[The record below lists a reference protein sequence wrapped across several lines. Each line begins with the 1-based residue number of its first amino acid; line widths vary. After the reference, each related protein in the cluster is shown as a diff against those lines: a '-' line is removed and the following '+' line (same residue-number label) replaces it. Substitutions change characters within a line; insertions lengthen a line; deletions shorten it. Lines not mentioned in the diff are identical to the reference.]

1 MTNDELK
8 KILEILDVE
17 YPSEPPMIY
26 VFYRHP
32 DGRIDNYAISFHQ
45 GKKLSDGHLV
55 DMMRRSSPTLR
66 QTEVLGVERPDWV
79 PPVEWMDVLDVCRL
93 LRVSS
98 RTLRK
103 WTQRGLFHP
112 SQIGR
117 RLYYSRDEVENVLRR
132 NAFLDNGR
140 IDNTVLENSKQR
152 EK

>member
-1 MTNDELK
+1 MTNEELK
-8 KILEILDVE
+8 KILEILDLDYE
-17 YPSEPPMIY
+17 KQPPMIY
-26 VFYRHP
+26 VFYRLP
-32 DGRIDNYAISFHQ
+32 DGRINNYSISFHK
-45 GKKLSDGHLV
+45 GSKMSDEKLVG
-55 DMMRRSSPTLR
+55 MMRRSSPSLR

-103 WTQRGLFHP
+103 WTRRGLFHP

>member
-1 MTNDELK
+1 MTNEELK
-8 KILEILDVE
+8 KIFEILELDYE
-17 YPSEPPMIY
+17 APIPLIY
-26 VFYRHP
+26 VFYRLP
-32 DGRIDNYAISFHQ
+32 DGRINNYSISVRR
-45 GKKLSDGHLV
+45 GNKMSDEHLV
-55 DMMRRSSPTLR
+55 DLMRRSSPSLR

-103 WTQRGLFHP
+103 WTRRGLFHP